1 MKLTNLEKRKKNGN
15 IVTIT
20 TIVIAIIFSL
30 LYISM
35 VFLPLSNQIKIP
47 LMVLCGV
54 ILLGVFAKFLL
65 YVQNKLYDYLNRSID
80 EVEKNLT
87 SSFRTIYLKKT
98 DYLTDEGLELHKQR
112 IYQAKLED
120 DETITILIKNEF
132 NKKDNYIQYT
142 SDYSW
147 FLSLFKFEE

>member
-15 IVTIT
+15 IATIT
-20 TIVIAIIFSL
+20 TIVITIIISL
-30 LYISM
+30 LYLS
-35 VFLPLSNQIKIP
+35 VAFLPFSDQIKIP
-47 LMVLCGV
+47 LMVLCGIIV
-54 ILLGVFAKFLL
+54 LGVFAKFPL
-65 YVQNKLYDYLNRSID
+65 YVQNKLYYYLNRSID

-87 SSFRTIYLKKT
+87 SSFRTIYLKRT
-98 DYLTDEGLELHKQR
+98 DYFTDEALELHKQR